1 MAPFYYKESN
11 GIRITV
17 RPVYLRE
24 QSEPAARHYVFAYY
38 VRIENVGSLPAQLI
52 SRRWLIHD
60 SIGEDTEVEG
70 EGVVGE
76 QPNIPPGD
84 VHEYQS
90 FCILKSGEGFM
101 DFSYDEAFGGETP
114 PAYQT
119 LLLDVLLGDATLF
132 TRSDEVEA
140 AWSVIDPLLDYI
152 AKHPPSKIPQ
162 YPAGTWG
169 PEEADDLLEKSG
181 TRWRD

>member
-1 MAPFYYKESN
+1 MTSTPFYYRESH

-24 QSEPAARHYVFAYY
+24 QSEPAAGHYVFAYF
-38 VRIENVGSLPAQLI
+38 VRIENVGEQPAQLL

-76 QPNIPPGD
+76 QPHIPPGA

-90 FCILKSGEGFM
+90 FCILKSSEGYMEGHYNFVRA
-101 DFSYDEAFGGETP
+101 DSTTFRAEIPRF
-114 PAYQT
+114 
-119 LLLDVLLGDATLF
+119 LLSASASTSL
-132 TRSDEVEA
+132 
-140 AWSVIDPLLDYI
+140 
-152 AKHPPSKIPQ
+152 PS
-162 YPAGTWG
+162 
-169 PEEADDLLEKSG
+169 
-181 TRWRD
+181 

>member
-1 MAPFYYKESN
+1 MPQPFYYRETN

-24 QSEPAARHYVFAYY
+24 QSEPAARHFVFAYF
-38 VRIENVGSLPAQLI
+38 VRIENVGELSSQLI

-76 QPNIPPGD
+76 QPTISPGH

-90 FCILKSGEGFM
+90 FCILKSGEGYMEGHYSF
-101 DFSYDEAFGGETP
+101 
-114 PAYQT
+114 
-119 LLLDVLLGDATLF
+119 V
-132 TRSDEVEA
+132 RSDSSTFQA
-140 AWSVIDPLLDYI
+140 AIPRFLLS
-152 AKHPPSKIPQ
+152 ASESSNLPS
-162 YPAGTWG
+162 
-169 PEEADDLLEKSG
+169 
-181 TRWRD
+181 

>member
-1 MAPFYYKESN
+1 MAQPFYYRETN

-24 QSEPAARHYVFAYY
+24 QSEPAARHFVFAYF
-38 VRIENVGSLPAQLI
+38 VRIENVGMEAAQLI

-76 QPNIPPGD
+76 QPTITPGN

-90 FCILKSGEGFM
+90 FCILKSSEGYMEGHYNFVRP
-101 DFSYDEAFGGETP
+101 DSSLFQAAIPRF
-114 PAYQT
+114 
-119 LLLDVLLGDATLF
+119 LLSASES
-132 TRSDEVEA
+132 RS
-140 AWSVIDPLLDYI
+140 L
-152 AKHPPSKIPQ
+152 PS
-162 YPAGTWG
+162 
-169 PEEADDLLEKSG
+169 
-181 TRWRD
+181 

>member
-101 DFSYDEAFGGETP
+101 EGHYNF
-114 PAYQT
+114 
-119 LLLDVLLGDATLF
+119 V
-132 TRSDEVEA
+132 RSDSTTFRAE
-140 AWSVIDPLLDYI
+140 
-152 AKHPPSKIPQ
+152 IPRFI
-162 YPAGTWG
+162 
-169 PEEADDLLEKSG
+169 L
-181 TRWRD
+181 TRGASTSLSS

>member
-1 MAPFYYKESN
+1 MAQPFYYRETN

-24 QSEPAARHYVFAYY
+24 QSEPAARHFVFAYY
-38 VRIENVGSLPAQLI
+38 VRIENVGRESAQLL

-76 QPNIPPGD
+76 QPTITPGN

-90 FCILKSGEGFM
+90 FCILKSSEGYMEGHYNFVRP
-101 DFSYDEAFGGETP
+101 DASSFQAAIPRF
-114 PAYQT
+114 
-119 LLLDVLLGDATLF
+119 LLSASES
-132 TRSDEVEA
+132 RS
-140 AWSVIDPLLDYI
+140 L
-152 AKHPPSKIPQ
+152 PS
-162 YPAGTWG
+162 
-169 PEEADDLLEKSG
+169 
-181 TRWRD
+181 

>member
-1 MAPFYYKESN
+1 MSVPPFFYKESS

-17 RPVYLRE
+17 RPEYLRD
-24 QSEPAARHYVFAYY
+24 QSEPSARHYVFAYF
-38 VRIENVGSLPAQLI
+38 VRIENIGFQPARLM

-76 QPNIPPGD
+76 QPLIAPGN

-101 DFSYDEAFGGETP
+101 EGHYNF
-114 PAYQT
+114 
-119 LLLDVLLGDATLF
+119 V
-132 TRSDEVEA
+132 RSDSSSFRAEIPRFILSA
-140 AWSVIDPLLDYI
+140 SASTSL
-152 AKHPPSKIPQ
+152 PS
-162 YPAGTWG
+162 
-169 PEEADDLLEKSG
+169 
-181 TRWRD
+181 